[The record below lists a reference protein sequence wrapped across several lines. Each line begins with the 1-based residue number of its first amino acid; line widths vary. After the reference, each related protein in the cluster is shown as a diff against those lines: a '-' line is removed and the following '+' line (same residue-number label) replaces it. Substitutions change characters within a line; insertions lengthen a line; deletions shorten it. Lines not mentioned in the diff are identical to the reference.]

1 MNKLCIAFA
10 AFLVVLVSY
19 NFFSFQSAMNEVEK
33 THELMKYS
41 TEQRSAY
48 NVMRD
53 LELERLQ
60 YIEHAQQIE
69 CLARNM
75 YFEARGE
82 GQTGIDAVA
91 FVTINRVRSN
101 RYPNTICEVVY
112 QARRDRNGNPIRHK
126 CQFSWYCDGR
136 PDNVKQRD
144 FERLY
149 RRAEFVY
156 VNYYLN
162 LAMKDTTR
170 GSTHYHARRVNPH
183 WSRHQNYQQVAA
195 IGEHVFY
202 RPTY

>member
-1 MNKLCIAFA
+1 MNKLCTAFA
-10 AFLVVLVSY
+10 ASLVVLVGY
-19 NFFSFQSAMNEVEK
+19 NLFSFQSAMNEVEK
-33 THELMKYS
+33 TQELLKQS
-41 TEQRSAY
+41 IERRSSY
-48 NVMRD
+48 NVERD
-53 LELERLQ
+53 LELERLK
-60 YIEHAQQIE
+60 YIEHAQEIE

-82 GQTGIDAVA
+82 GQAGIDAVA
-91 FVTINRVRSN
+91 FVTINRVRSQ
-101 RYPNTICEVVY
+101 RYPNTVCEVVY
-112 QARRDRNGNPIRHK
+112 QARLDRNGNPIRHK

-136 PDNVKQRD
+136 PDVVNENT

-156 VNYYLN
+156 INYYLN
-162 LAMKDTTR
+162 DAMKDTTR

-183 WSRHQNYQQVAA
+183 WSRHRNYQQVAH